1 MQSRVD
7 RINQSN
13 RGKKMT
19 KTEAEKLGWTFEG
32 GGDDVTA
39 EMGRL
44 IFVGPLEVVLF
55 MIKST
60 SEQTA

>member
-1 MQSRVD
+1 
-7 RINQSN
+7 
-13 RGKKMT
+13 MT